1 MLKYSPM
8 SNIKLPNAYLSHDVY
23 KQLID
28 ENHFLVKLGTL
39 FDWYALVE
47 PLNDLGENDHG
58 GRPRYPAVLMLK
70 MLFISF
76 IFNRSDRE
84 TEEEA
89 TNHLVVKYF
98 LRLPIDEKAPDHTSL
113 CRFRETVLKKKGM
126 SFFTDLFRSILSQA
140 KEKGVRC
147 GVVSALDATHTFAK
161 VDAKKPQDPT
171 TPHDPDASW
180 GCKGLETKTT
190 DTGQKVH
197 IPKYFFGYK
206 AHLLAETT
214 KGIITGLYATEGKT
228 ADIDGGDMLIH
239 RILTNEERKQIDFLT
254 ADKGYGCPVWINML
268 EKYTG
273 ITTAFSLPDTMTKKG
288 KHKEKWRAYMK
299 NDGRTTFRK
308 ERTVIERVNG
318 DLKDNHGLRKCRYL
332 GLAKYHL
339 QLAMSSMAH
348 NFKIFVTLLSGAR
361 LKPI

>member
-1 MLKYSPM
+1 M
-8 SNIKLPNAYLSHDVY
+8 SVIKLSNQYLSHDVY

-28 ENHFLVKLGTL
+28 PHHFLVQLDTC
-39 FDWYALVE
+39 FDWHVLAS
-47 PLNDLGENDHG
+47 PLMNLGKNDHG

-98 LRLPIDEKAPDHTSL
+98 LKLPIDEKAPDHTSL
-113 CRFRETVLKKKGM
+113 CRFRELVLEKKGI
-126 SFFTDLFRSILSQA
+126 SFFTELFRSILSQA
-140 KEKGVRC
+140 QEKGVHF
-147 GVVSALDATHTFAK
+147 GVVSALDATHTIAK
-161 VDAKKPQDPT
+161 VDAQKPQDPK
-171 TPHDPDASW
+171 TPYDPDASW
-180 GCKGLETKTT
+180 GCKGEETKTT
-190 DTGQKVH
+190 VTGQRVK

-214 KGIITGLYATEGKT
+214 KGIITGLYATGGKT

-239 RILTNEERKQIDFLT
+239 RILTNEERKHIDFLT
-254 ADKGYGCPVWINML
+254 ADKGYGCPVWINLL

-288 KHKEKWRAYMK
+288 SHQEKWKAYVR
-299 NDGRTTFRK
+299 DEGRTTFRK

-318 DLKDNHGLRKCRYL
+318 DIKDNHGLRKCRYL

-339 QLAMSSMAH
+339 QLAMASMAH
-348 NFKIFVTLLSGAR
+348 NLKIFVNVLSGAR